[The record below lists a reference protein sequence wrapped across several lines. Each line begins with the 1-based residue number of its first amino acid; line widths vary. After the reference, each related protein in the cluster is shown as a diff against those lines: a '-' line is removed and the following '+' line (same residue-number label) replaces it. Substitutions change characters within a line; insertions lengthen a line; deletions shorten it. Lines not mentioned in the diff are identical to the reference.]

1 MSTDGSNR
9 ESAFF
14 AVVISLATGAVDD
27 CVGFVSFVGDF
38 GGPAESEFLQ
48 TAGVDEAADDDVVA
62 VDDDDDDD
70 DDMFTAGGKNG
81 KNV

>member
-14 AVVISLATGAVDD
+14 AVAISLVAVDD
-27 CVGFVSFVGDF
+27 CGGFVSFVGDF

-62 VDDDDDDD
+62 VDDVDEDD

-81 KNV
+81 KKNV